1 MNINI
6 FFIFI
11 AALLASIYIFFSP
24 MKLPINKESKTAQLQ
39 LSHFTVYNLTTHGV
53 QSVFSGTKG
62 LKYGLKYIV
71 YDVNY
76 TDNSTKS
83 LANITALHGVFKQ
96 PIIKLDGNVLYK
108 NISGLIFKSNEA
120 TYNQTSKVLRTK
132 GKYILLTLTISSAGF
147 ANKLKVVADNFH
159 GNNIKGISTFS
170 GNVKITKGD
179 DELNASN
186 VVIYF

>member
-11 AALLASIYIFFSP
+11 ATLLASIYIFFSP

-39 LSHFTVYNLTTHGV
+39 LSHFTIYSLTTHGV

-71 YDVNY
+71 SDVNY

-96 PIIKLDGNVLYK
+96 PMIELDGNVLYK
-108 NISGLIFKSNEA
+108 NISGLIFQSNEA
-120 TYNQTSKVLRTK
+120 TYNQTSKVLRTQ
-132 GKYILLTLTISSAGF
+132 GKYISYKK
-147 ANKLKVVADNFH
+147 ND
-159 GNNIKGISTFS
+159 
-170 GNVKITKGD
+170 KITGYKLMYD
-179 DELNASN
+179 NKNKKATSKDIVA
-186 VVIYF
+186 IYQFNKR

>member
-132 GKYILLTLTISSAGF
+132 GKYISYKK
-147 ANKLKVVADNFH
+147 ND
-159 GNNIKGISTFS
+159 
-170 GNVKITKGD
+170 KITGYKLMYD
-179 DELNASN
+179 NKDKKATSKDI
-186 VVIYF
+186 VAIYHFNKR

>member
-24 MKLPINKESKTAQLQ
+24 MKLPVNKENKTAQLQ
-39 LSHFTVYNLTTHGV
+39 LSYFTVYNLTTHGV
-53 QSVFSGTKG
+53 QSIFSGTKG

-76 TDNSTKS
+76 TDNSTRS

-96 PIIKLDGNVLYK
+96 PMIELYGNVLYK

-120 TYNQTSKVLRTK
+120 TYNQASKVLRTK
-132 GKYILLTLTISSAGF
+132 GKYISYKK
-147 ANKLKVVADNFH
+147 ND
-159 GNNIKGISTFS
+159 
-170 GNVKITKGD
+170 KITGYKLMYD
-179 DELNASN
+179 NKDKKATSKDI
-186 VVIYF
+186 VAIYQFNKR